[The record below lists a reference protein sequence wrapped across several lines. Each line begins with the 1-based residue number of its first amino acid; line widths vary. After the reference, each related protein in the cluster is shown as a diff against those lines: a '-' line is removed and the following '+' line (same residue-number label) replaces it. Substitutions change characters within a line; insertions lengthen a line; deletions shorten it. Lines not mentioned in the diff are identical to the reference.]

1 MRACTRCSEG
11 GLTCTRAGLIA
22 NLGRSAAHRVLTG
35 DQRSGSG
42 GGRGVAGAGR
52 RGSRLRNSCARA
64 LPRPPT
70 RRFEHAL
77 QRASMNILAR
87 ARQHHRS
94 ASQRHGPR
102 VRPLVVNAQEM
113 LRKCSGGVRKCYRG
127 PPDPLC
133 RFVTSSME
141 PLLSSCTG
149 LLLQEASGL
158 WWRIA
163 AEQKRL

>member
-52 RGSRLRNSCARA
+52 RGSGLRNSCARA
-64 LPRPPT
+64 LPRPPA
-70 RRFEHAL
+70 RPIEHAL

-94 ASQRHGPR
+94 ASQRHGTR
-102 VRPLVVNAQEM
+102 VRALRYPLARRR
-113 LRKCSGGVRKCYRG
+113 LG
-127 PPDPLC
+127 
-133 RFVTSSME
+133 RFYGALMVTS
-141 PLLSSCTG
+141 
-149 LLLQEASGL
+149 LQQARRSPAMLHRPGAWGHRAPPRRLES
-158 WWRIA
+158 
-163 AEQKRL
+163 QKPHAGFIGYA